1 MHTQLER
8 RPLISYPFKLDSLP
22 KNGIYFFY
30 ENGETQNHA
39 ASELPRIVRVGTHKE
54 GNFRSRI
61 AEHFFLDEH
70 KMVFD
75 ADKPAPHERS
85 IFRKHIGRALLE
97 RENDPY
103 LKVWELVFTPRATRD
118 SYGHLRDIRIE
129 TEIELEVTRIL
140 RDTFTFRYIEILG
153 EKDRMGGDGL
163 EKAPDRY
170 SCSMRLLH
178 LKPRLAGEA
187 LAQAENL
194 YWPSLANSTPEGS
207 SADTAAASGH
217 FSCDLKPPKFAVA
230 VSLV

>member
-1 MHTQLER
+1 MNASTDDLCAWVHTQIER

-30 ENGETQNHA
+30 ENGEAQNHA
-39 ASELPRIVRVGTHKE
+39 ASELPRIVRVGTHKD

-61 AEHFFLDEH
+61 AEHFLLDEH

-75 ADKPAPHERS
+75 ADKPAPHDRS

-103 LKVWELVFTPRATRD
+103 LKVWGDLDFTTRATRD
-118 SYGHLRDIRIE
+118 LYRHLRDIRKE
-129 TEIELEVTRIL
+129 TEIESEVTRIL

-163 EKAPDRY
+163 EKALIGTLAQCGCCTSSPGWLGRH
-170 SCSMRLLH
+170 SPKPKISTGHLWLIQH
-178 LKPRLAGEA
+178 LKAHPLTQQQLQAILAA
-187 LAQAENL
+187 I
-194 YWPSLANSTPEGS
+194 
-207 SADTAAASGH
+207 
-217 FSCDLKPPKFAVA
+217 
-230 VSLV
+230 